1 MSLCILSVWQV
12 GEWGTGKSHKRVAM
26 LSSHHAPVL
35 KGPTV
40 LGLTSEQRQSRS
52 KTEPACAG
60 AGEKKSRGLGWWLSG
75 EESAASAGD
84 RGSVPGPGRSPR
96 LGSN

>member
-1 MSLCILSVWQV
+1 MSLYILSAWQI
-12 GEWGTGKSHKRVAM
+12 GEWGTGKTHMV
-26 LSSHHAPVL
+26 LSSHHAPAL
-35 KGPTV
+35 KGPTM
-40 LGLTSEQRQSRS
+40 LGLTSEQRQCRS